1 MRTTLPPFAVTHT
14 PNIPEIMHDLGFTL
28 ALSTYQAGK
37 VVFLSATSRDKLIQL
52 PRTFD
57 NAMGV
62 ATSKTN
68 LAVACRCDL
77 VVLKSFPQLAKNY
90 PKKPDTYDTLFIP
103 MCKYYTGA
111 LDLHDMNFIKS
122 KLIAVNT
129 LFSCLAE
136 VNEQFSFSPVWKP
149 SFITDMSPEDRCHL
163 NGMAVKDDTIE
174 YVTALGAT
182 NTKQGWREN
191 KIKGGIL
198 IHVPTNE
205 IVMQGLSMPHSPR
218 LYNGKLYFLNSAQGE
233 LHVCDP
239 EKGTSEVV
247 TKLGGFARGMA
258 RFGDFVFIGISK
270 LRHTT
275 DVFKD
280 LPIAKTSFAGVVVV
294 YLPYGKVVGQLKY
307 ESSVDEIYD
316 VKILPG
322 MRRPGILN
330 SEKIEDHHAVV
341 TPSNSFWGVSEEKK
355 Q

>member
-1 MRTTLPPFAVTHT
+1 MTTTFPPFAVTHT

-62 ATSKTN
+62 ATSQTK
-68 LAVACRCDL
+68 LAVACKFDL

-90 PKKPDTYDTLFIP
+90 PKKPNTYDSIFIP
-103 MCKYYTGA
+103 MCRYYTGA
-111 LDLHDMNFIKS
+111 LDLHDMNFIGE
-122 KLIAVNT
+122 KLVAVNT

-136 VNEQFSFSPVWKP
+136 INEEYSYTPVWQP
-149 SFITDMSPEDRCHL
+149 PYITELEPEDRCHL
-163 NGMAVKDDTIE
+163 NGMAVKDNVIE
-174 YVTALGAT
+174 YVTALGT
-182 NTKQGWREN
+182 TDTKQGWREK
-191 KIKGGIL
+191 KITGGVL

-205 IVMQGLSMPHSPR
+205 IVLQGLSMPHSPR
-218 LYNGKLYFLNSAQGE
+218 IYNGKLYFLNSAQGE
-233 LHVCDP
+233 LCICDP
-239 EKGTSEVV
+239 EKGTYVVV

-258 RFGDFVFIGISK
+258 RFGDFLFIGISK

-294 YLPYGKVVGQLKY
+294 YIPYGKVVGQLKY

-322 MRRPGILN
+322 LRRPGILN
-330 SEKIEDHHAVV
+330 SEKIGDHLAVV
-341 TPSNSFWGVSEEKK
+341 SPSCSFWGVSEEKK
-355 Q
+355 K